1 MAATITWSQEGYYA
15 KTTGKK
21 LVSKIKWKC
30 TGVDGSISSFEEGIM
45 DIEMNRSSE
54 DLIDDVSVF
63 ATDSNLIA
71 VAKSRL
77 GDDQVSEIEER
88 VKADIENQKNY
99 QWYTTSS

>member
-15 KTTGKK
+15 KTTGKQ

-30 TGVDGSISSFEEGIM
+30 TGVDGSATSFEEGII
-45 DIEMNRSSE
+45 DIEMMRTSE

-77 GDDQVSEIEER
+77 GDDQVG
-88 VKADIENQKNY
+88 DIEARVTAGLSQ
-99 QWYTTSS
+99 QWYTT

>member
-15 KTTGKK
+15 KTTGKQ

-30 TGVDGSISSFEEGIM
+30 TGVDGSATSFEEGII
-45 DIEMNRSSE
+45 DIEMMRTSE

-71 VAKSRL
+71 VAKMRL
-77 GDDQVSEIEER
+77 GDEQVSEIEAR
-88 VKADIENQKNY
+88 VTAGLSQ
-99 QWYTTSS
+99 QWYTT

>member
-15 KTTGKK
+15 KTTGKQ

-30 TGVDGSISSFEEGIM
+30 TGVDGSATSFEEGII
-45 DIEMNRSSE
+45 DIEMMRTSE

-77 GDDQVSEIEER
+77 GDDQVSEIEAR
-88 VKADIENQKNY
+88 VTAGLSQ
-99 QWYTTSS
+99 QWYTT

>member
-15 KTTGKK
+15 KTTGKQ

-30 TGVDGSISSFEEGIM
+30 TGVDGSASSFEEGII
-45 DIEMNRSSE
+45 DIEMMRTSE

-77 GDDQVSEIEER
+77 GDDQVSEIEAR
-88 VKADIENQKNY
+88 VTAGLSQ
-99 QWYTTSS
+99 QWYTT

>member
-15 KTTGKK
+15 KTTGKQ

-30 TGVDGSISSFEEGIM
+30 TGVDGSATSFEEGII
-45 DIEMNRSSE
+45 DIEMMRTSE

-77 GDDQVSEIEER
+77 GDDQVSEIEAR
-88 VKADIENQKNY
+88 VTAGLSQR
-99 QWYTTSS
+99 WYTT

>member
-1 MAATITWSQEGYYA
+1 MAATNTWSQEGYYA
-15 KTTGKK
+15 KTTGKQ

-30 TGVDGSISSFEEGIM
+30 TGVDGSATSIEEGII
-45 DIEMNRSSE
+45 DIEMMRTSE

-77 GDDQVSEIEER
+77 GDDQVSEIEAR
-88 VKADIENQKNY
+88 VTAGLSQ
-99 QWYTTSS
+99 QWYTT

>member
-15 KTTGKK
+15 KTTGKQ

-30 TGVDGSISSFEEGIM
+30 TGVDGSASSFEEGIM
-45 DIEMNRSSE
+45 DIEIMRTSE
-54 DLIDDVSVF
+54 DLIDDVSIF

-77 GDDQVSEIEER
+77 GDEQVSEIEAR
-88 VKADIENQKNY
+88 VTAGLSQ
-99 QWYTTSS
+99 QWYTT

>member
-15 KTTGKK
+15 KTTGKQ

-30 TGVDGSISSFEEGIM
+30 TGVDGSATSFEEGII
-45 DIEMNRSSE
+45 DIEMMRTSE

-71 VAKSRL
+71 VVKSRL
-77 GDDQVSEIEER
+77 GDDQVSEIEAR
-88 VKADIENQKNY
+88 VTAGLSQ
-99 QWYTTSS
+99 QWYTT

>member
-15 KTTGKK
+15 KTTGKQ

-30 TGVDGSISSFEEGIM
+30 TGVDGSASSSEEGII
-45 DIEMNRSSE
+45 DIEMMRTSE

-77 GDDQVSEIEER
+77 GDEQVSEIEAR
-88 VKADIENQKNY
+88 VTAGLSQ
-99 QWYTTSS
+99 QWYTT

>member
-15 KTTGKK
+15 KTTGKQ

-30 TGVDGSISSFEEGIM
+30 TGVDGSATSFEEGII
-45 DIEMNRSSE
+45 DIEMMRTSE